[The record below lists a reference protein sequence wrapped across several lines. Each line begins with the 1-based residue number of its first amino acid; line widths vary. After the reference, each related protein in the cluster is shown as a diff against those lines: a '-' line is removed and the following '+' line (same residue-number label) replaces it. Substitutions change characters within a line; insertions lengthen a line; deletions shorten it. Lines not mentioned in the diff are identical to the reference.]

1 MKSDPSYITNTKH
14 IKNVWLNP
22 TFIAQ
27 GEITK
32 DKREMTMEI
41 TTQDMEWSVL
51 DELTTL
57 VDFEGT
63 GDVLVIALINVSH
76 FAPV

>member
-1 MKSDPSYITNTKH
+1 LNH
-14 IKNVWLNP
+14 IKNSLDNVLNS

-27 GEITK
+27 GEITI
-32 DKREMTMEI
+32 DRREMTMEI
-41 TTQDMEWSVL
+41 TTQVMEWSVL

-57 VDFEGT
+57 VEFEAIGA
-63 GDVLVIALINVSH
+63 VLVITLINVSH